1 MTPPG
6 MRREREAALSDPWW
20 RAKSYEW
27 GGIAEFH
34 DPEH

>member
-20 RAKSYEW
+20 RAMSYEW